1 MYDVDFVD
9 TITTT
14 TWKEAFP
21 WTISILFYSLKFKQ
35 KQMIVS
41 VSIKF
46 PSNLISSPPEL
57 SQGTNL
63 VSIVRIY
70 KWSICYIYYR
80 RLSVCLLL
88 LPYLLWMLPLICY
101 NFTVLMCIQ
110 CWNFPGH
117 VSIFYK
123 FHEYFLKLY
132 YHCLVLLL
140 LQQTMYLP
148 ILIINNT
155 TLYTKLLS
163 FPIPDHLVKCKKEAN
178 LIERIWFCWWVNL
191 LYY

>member
-80 RLSVCLLL
+80 RLSLCLVFYFFYLIFCECFPSYAIILL
-88 LPYLLWMLPLICY
+88 YSCAYSVGIFLVMFPYSINSMNISWNCII
-101 NFTVLMCIQ
+101 TVLSFFCYY
-110 CWNFPGH
+110 N
-117 VSIFYK
+117 
-123 FHEYFLKLY
+123 KLY
-132 YHCLVLLL
+132 
-140 LQQTMYLP
+140 TYL
-148 ILIINNT
+148 
-155 TLYTKLLS
+155 
-163 FPIPDHLVKCKKEAN
+163 F
-178 LIERIWFCWWVNL
+178 
-191 LYY
+191 